1 MHAVHPAPQRTRLS
15 ALLLLLTTAALLL
28 TAALTAT
35 PGPRPLALAQKAP
48 LGPAERLQLAEA
60 AAIKA
65 EMVDKMLASR

>member
-1 MHAVHPAPQRTRLS
+1 MHAIHPAPQRTRLS

-35 PGPRPLALAQKAP
+35 PGHRPLPLAQKAP
-48 LGPAERLQLAEA
+48 LGAAERVQVAEA
-60 AAIKA
+60 AIVKA